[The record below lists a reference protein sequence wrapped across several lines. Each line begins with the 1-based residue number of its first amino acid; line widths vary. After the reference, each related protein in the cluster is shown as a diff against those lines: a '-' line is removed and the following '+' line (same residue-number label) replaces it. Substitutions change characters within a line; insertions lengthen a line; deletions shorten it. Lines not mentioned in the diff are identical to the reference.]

1 MDNQEIVVNDK
12 VYKTP
17 IYVRNAQK
25 RYYDKWNNDD
35 KWKENKKQIAKNW
48 YQRNKEKVKEKYR
61 EKKEK
66 AEPSSWRRCLAE
78 PSDERRTF
86 KLREIQGKSR

>member
-1 MDNQEIVVNDK
+1 MDNQEIVVSEK

-25 RYYDKWNNDD
+25 RYYEKWNNDD

-48 YQRNKEKVKEKYR
+48 YQKNKEKVKEKYR

-66 AEPSSWRRCLAE
+66 ERLIKEAN
-78 PSDERRTF
+78 DEIIE
-86 KLREIQGKSR
+86 EITQSCGC